1 MKWIYLTFI
10 TFICFYEGYSQEVII
25 KHYDITLAT
34 PYEATLTISE
44 TNLYDLR
51 LFKYID
57 QYNIEWSAPVIS
69 KGEVKKQ
76 GKYLLLEDA
85 YTHSKM
91 IVDTSGQK
99 VRFIRSFKFLQNSV
113 SYSSWT
119 GTSDSEFRNWVYD
132 PDNGIR
138 NDNLISNRRAFN
150 DTARYWKLPYGHYYS
165 ESKNFDIAFIV
176 DGNTLI
182 RPPLHLELAE
192 PHYYKVYLSG
202 LTISEGIFTRNK
214 NILLLYDTSI
224 KCVYHLLIKQNKLQ
238 SMLMPLDYEGVEL
251 GLNNYNK

>member
-1 MKWIYLTFI
+1 MYLTLI
-10 TFICFYEGYSQEVII
+10 TLTCFNEAFSQEDII
-25 KHYDITLAT
+25 KHYDITIAT

-44 TNLYDLR
+44 TNLYDFR

-85 YTHSKM
+85 YTHSKL

-99 VRFIRSFKFLQNSV
+99 VRFIRSFKFLQNSF
-113 SYSSWT
+113 SSSFWT
-119 GTSDSEFRNWVYD
+119 GTTDNQLWNWIYDSE
-132 PDNGIR
+132 NGIR
-138 NDNLISNRRAFN
+138 NDNLISIRRAFN
-150 DTARYWKLPYGHYYS
+150 DTARYCNLPFGHYYS
-165 ESKNFDIAFIV
+165 ESKIFNGPIV
-176 DGNTLI
+176 DGHTLI
-182 RPPLHLELAE
+182 RPPLHLELIE
-192 PHYYKVYLSG
+192 PHYYKVYVSG
-202 LTISEGIFTRNK
+202 LSISEGIFTRNK

-238 SMLMPLDYEGVEL
+238 SMLLPLDYEGVEL